1 MRKSSPVH
9 LITQI
14 MKEPQIRIERE
25 RDAYLIFIVILSV
38 DHHGL
43 EPVAPHDLAREV

>member
-14 MKEPQIRIERE
+14 MKEPQIRIER
-25 RDAYLIFIVILSV
+25 DAYLIFVVILSV